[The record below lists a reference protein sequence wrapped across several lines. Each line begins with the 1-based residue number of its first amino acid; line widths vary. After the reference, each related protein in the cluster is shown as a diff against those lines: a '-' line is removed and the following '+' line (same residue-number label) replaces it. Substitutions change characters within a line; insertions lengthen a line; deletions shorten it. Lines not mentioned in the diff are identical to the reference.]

1 MRVEPHP
8 TNLAKFLSGTVLLDK
23 TGFFK
28 KVSPILPGLILEK
41 GNTFSKK
48 ASNIHWSLSDM
59 YIKLSWPST
68 DSKSTV
74 SDGTSGAQPR

>member
-8 TNLAKFLSGTVLLDK
+8 TNLAEFLSGTDLLDK

-41 GNTFSKK
+41 GKAFSKRLVTFTGLLVTCTL
-48 ASNIHWSLSDM
+48 NYHDQVL
-59 YIKLSWPST
+59 
-68 DSKSTV
+68 TV
-74 SDGTSGAQPR
+74 KGTLSDGTSGAQPR